1 VRVQTFVVG
10 AVLVGAG
17 LAGHAQG
24 TTLVGG
30 EVGTP
35 SGVSDV
41 VSEGV
46 FDADRI
52 AAWPIETRQWE
63 SLGLVLST
71 ANSATVAAGGTG
83 DGEADLADGRS
94 GGSSEG
100 GSAASGLSYGGVSPV
115 QNADTLDGL
124 SMEQNYRSAPRGS
137 GRGSTTG
144 GAVTGA
150 SFGQGAVGSF
160 RVMPSTYS
168 AKFGGA
174 AGAVTAI
181 ASRAGTDVWHGA
193 MFGLVRAS
201 AFAAVNPFSVVTNY
215 KDGVITDSLV
225 KPEDT
230 LVQVGG
236 HASVPLG
243 ELLRVA
249 RLRKR
254 LSMFASFEEQMRDD
268 PAISSPAMADFY
280 ALTASQIAV
289 LENRGVN
296 AAAMNAALNYLDS
309 LTGTGTVARS
319 STRGLGFVRV
329 DESASRRDHLVM
341 TYARNRFDSPAGS
354 GFQSASNAVVNSGVG
369 SVGDEYVDVDALAMH
384 WLHAFT
390 PRFSHTLRAQYVRD
404 LEFETPRAPLA
415 QEPAISP
422 GGFAPEVEIAPNGF
436 TFGTPAN
443 LGRTAYPD
451 EHRVQ
456 LADEFAW
463 LRGRNLFTAGFDWS
477 RIDDRIASYANPD
490 GTFLYDTNTA
500 DGITSGLA
508 NWITDYTFGVNSYPS
523 GECRNGQ
530 GETAHYFCF
539 RSYTQSFGE
548 AQTEFVTHTMAGYV
562 EDAFRAKNLQ
572 LTLGVRYEYTL
583 LPLPQTPNEVL
594 DAAMKAVAPQVVG
607 STSSFPED
615 RNNLGPRVAVAWSPH
630 GGRLMTMQL
639 GYGMFYGRLAGT
651 TVRSA
656 LADTAMSSS
665 ALQVKIR
672 PTTVTSCPQM
682 MTVGFGYPCAYD
694 AAPPAAVAETSAV
707 MMFAKNFRLPA
718 VQRASLTLERAVGR
732 HGFVRGEYAMAV
744 STQLPGSLDLNVA
757 PATSMASFVL
767 QGGAGWP
774 GLRTGEV
781 FAVPRYTA
789 RRLTQYGPVTAI
801 VSNANAAYHAAT
813 AEAELRGWH
822 GLEMRGSFTF
832 SRAIDYAPLVSGTP
846 QVDGQFDPFSN
857 GYDKGLSTLQFPERF
872 SGDAV
877 YRASVTRGPLVMREA
892 LSGWRAVAI
901 ATAGSGAPYSY
912 EISGGGYLSGGHES
926 INGSGGATYLPTVGR
941 NTLRLSARASVDL
954 RVERGFAV
962 RRGVR
967 VSGFAEAFNLLN
979 QRNLSRVETRAFL
992 LGTPA
997 TTGGPTPLVFQDAAT
1012 IASEG
1017 LTTAAFGA
1025 PTSST
1030 NGVSRE
1036 RELEFGM
1043 RLEF

>member
-1 VRVQTFVVG
+1 M
-10 AVLVGAG
+10 
-17 LAGHAQG
+17 LAGGVLAGQAQG
-24 TTLVGG
+24 TAVVGG
-30 EVGTP
+30 VSAPELVSEVA
-35 SGVSDV
+35 V
-41 VSEGV
+41 EGV

-52 AAWPIETRQWE
+52 AAWPIERREWE

-71 ANSATVAAGGTG
+71 ANETTVAAGGTG
-83 DGEADLADGRS
+83 DGEADLADGRE
-94 GGSSEG
+94 GGSSG
-100 GSAASGLSYGGVSPV
+100 DAASGLSYGGVSPG
-115 QNADTLDGL
+115 QNAETLDGL
-124 SMEQNYRSAPRGS
+124 SMEQNYRSVPRGG

-181 ASRAGTDVWHGA
+181 ASRAGTEAWHGA

-215 KDGVITDSLV
+215 RDGVITDSLV

-236 HASVPLG
+236 HVSVPLG
-243 ELLRVA
+243 RLFRGT
-249 RLRKR
+249 RLRKS
-254 LSMFASFEEQMRDD
+254 LSMFGSYEEQMRDD

-280 ALTASQIAV
+280 ALTASQIAL
-289 LENRGVN
+289 LENRGVT
-296 AAAMNAALNYLDS
+296 AAATNAALNYLDS
-309 LTGTGTVARS
+309 LTGTVARS
-319 STRGLGFVRV
+319 STRGLGFLRV
-329 DESASRRDHLVM
+329 DESASRRDHLVA

-354 GFQSASNAVVNSGVG
+354 GYQSASNAVVNSGVG
-369 SVGDEYVDVDALAMH
+369 SVGDGYVDVDALAVH

-390 PRFSHTLRAQYVRD
+390 PRFSHTLRAQWVRD

-422 GGFAPEVEIAPNGF
+422 GGYAPEVEIAPNGF

-443 LGRTAYPD
+443 LGRTAYPE

-463 LRGRNLFTAGFDWS
+463 LRGKNLFTAGFDWS
-477 RIDDRIASYANPD
+477 RIDDRITSYTNPD
-490 GTFLYDTNTA
+490 GTFLYD
-500 DGITSGLA
+500 SGATGGKAGGLVD
-508 NWITDYTFGVNSYPS
+508 WITDYTFNVNVNPTGGCPS
-523 GECRNGQ
+523 ITYADLIPPQ
-530 GETAHYFCF
+530 PHYACF
-539 RSYTQSFGE
+539 RSYTQSFGV
-548 AQTEFVTHTMAGYV
+548 AQTEFVTHTMAGYA
-562 EDAFRAKNLQ
+562 EDAFRARKDLH

-583 LPLPQTPNEVL
+583 LPLPQAPNEVL
-594 DAAMKAVAPQVVG
+594 DAAMRMVAPQVVG

-615 RNNLGPRVAVAWSPH
+615 RNNFGPRVAVAWSPR
-630 GGRLMTMQL
+630 GGRVMTMQL
-639 GYGMFYGRLAGT
+639 GYGIFYGRLAGT

-665 ALQVKIR
+665 TLQVRIR
-672 PTTVTSCPQM
+672 PTVTTDCPQVAM
-682 MTVGFGYPCAYD
+682 MGFGYPCAFV
-694 AAPPAAVAETSAV
+694 ATPTGSVAETSAT

-718 VQRASLTLERAVGR
+718 VQRASLMLEREVGR
-732 HGFVRGEYAMAV
+732 HGFVRCEYAMAV

-757 PATSMASFVL
+757 PATGLASFVL
-767 QGGAGWP
+767 QGGDGWP

-781 FAVPRYTA
+781 FAVPLYTA
-789 RRLTQYGPVTAI
+789 RKLTQYGPVTAI
-801 VSNANAAYHAAT
+801 VSNVNATYHAAT

-832 SRAIDYAPLVSGTP
+832 SRAIDTAPLVSGAP
-846 QVDGQFDPFSN
+846 QTDGEFDPFSN

-877 YRASVTRGPLVMREA
+877 YRASVTRGPRYVREA
-892 LSGWRAVAI
+892 LSGWRTVAI

-941 NTLRLSARASVDL
+941 NTLRLPARASVDL
-954 RVERGFAV
+954 RVERGFEV

-992 LGTPA
+992 LGTPVVMPDGDA
-997 TTGGPTPLVFQDAAT
+997 GPTPLVFQDAAT
-1012 IASEG
+1012 IAGEG

-1036 RELEFGM
+1036 REMEFGM